1 MPKSRMTQ
9 VAEHLLQQSRAGKVG
24 WEMSE
29 TRQNAYKVTF
39 PDTTLV
45 ISRWSP
51 LRDSSWATMRD
62 LSRTFCVDAAVY
74 RLELLN
80 AANEVV
86 ETLLGI
92 PGQIAY
98 RTLRDIFAL
107 AQGQVTHAEEN
118 IDKVL
123 EYLRET

>member
-9 VAEHLLQQSRAGKVG
+9 VAEHLLQHSRAGKVG